1 MRARTTLLT
10 ALAGTMVLGAASF
23 APAGGSAVTVSPPI
37 ASGLAGPL
45 QFAVGSQGTLVVAQ
59 DDIATLTAIH
69 GNTRKNLVSRGKNG
83 EIAGVAITDGAI
95 VFTAGKGNEESITAS
110 TLEWRSAA
118 TGKTKVLANL
128 LAYEQQHNPDHK
140 YTYGFENLAPSCA
153 KQLPPQLGPPTYR
166 GLVDS
171 HAYSVAAAHSG
182 YFVADAGGNDIVEVS
197 TSGAVRTVT
206 VLPPEPAV
214 VTSAGARANHLP
226 QCTVGHTYRFESVP
240 TDVEMGN
247 DGYLYASTLPGGPED
262 ASLGARGGVWRI
274 NPNTGAAT
282 QIATG
287 LLGGANVAVAPDGTV
302 YATELF
308 GNRVDRIENG
318 HPVEIASL
326 PAPSGL
332 EYAHGKLYVSYDVM
346 GSGKIATIAI

>member
-1 MRARTTLLT
+1 M
-10 ALAGTMVLGAASF
+10 
-23 APAGGSAVTVSPPI
+23 
-37 ASGLAGPL
+37 
-45 QFAVGSQGTLVVAQ
+45 
-59 DDIATLTAIH
+59 
-69 GNTRKNLVSRGKNG
+69 
-83 EIAGVAITDGAI
+83 TDGAI
-95 VFTAGKGNEESITAS
+95 VFTAGKGTDDAVTAS

-118 TGKTKVLANL
+118 TGQTKVLANL

-140 YTYGFENLAPSCA
+140 YTYGFENLPQSCV

-166 GLVDS
+166 GVIDS
-171 HAYSVAAAHSG
+171 HAYSVAATHSG
-182 YFVADAGGNDIVEVS
+182 YYVADAAGNDILHVS
-197 TSGAVRTVT
+197 ATGAISTVT
-206 VLPPEPAV
+206 VLPPQPAV

-226 QCTVGHTYRFESVP
+226 QCTVGQTYRFEAVP

-247 DGYLYASTLPGGPED
+247 DGYLYTSTLPGGPED

-274 NPNTGAAT
+274 NPHTGAAT

-287 LLGGANVAVAPDGTV
+287 LLGGTNVAVAPDGTV

-346 GSGKIATIAI
+346 ANGKIATIAI